1 MRASELRDLS
11 DQELDLKERELKE
24 DLFRLRLRH
33 GTAQLENTEKL
44 VLVRRDIARILTI
57 REERAAGARKTD

>member
-11 DQELDLKERELKE
+11 DQELLVKEHDLQEE
-24 DLFRLRLRH
+24 LFRLRLRH

-44 VLVRRDIARILTI
+44 VQVRRDIARLRTVQ
-57 REERAAGARKTD
+57 RERVGRSGS